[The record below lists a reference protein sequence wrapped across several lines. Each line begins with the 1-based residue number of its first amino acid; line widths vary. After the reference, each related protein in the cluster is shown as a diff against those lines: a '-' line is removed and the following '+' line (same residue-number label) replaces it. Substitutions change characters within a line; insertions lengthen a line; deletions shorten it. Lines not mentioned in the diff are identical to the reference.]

1 MRKKIIYYV
10 SLFTTIVLLSLSI
23 FSNFT
28 YSPFNADN
36 VKKSIAILSS
46 DTYAG
51 RLAGSKENSLLEEL
65 IRKNF
70 QDNKLI
76 PLNDSYKE
84 NFKVISPVNNNST
97 PYLKIS
103 YDDGYEENLKYGV
116 DFKEDMINFKNTKI
130 TFSNEDKVNVFSNYI
145 EVSTTDGKF
154 LFHLAPN
161 NNFSFRSSFIHDF
174 PYNMMVLIN
183 TDTYNKIL
191 NSLRDS
197 AEISIN
203 IPFSTEEKEI
213 SNVVGVIKG
222 TSKSLPP
229 LVLTAHFDH
238 LGTDALK
245 NIYGGALDNASGT
258 SFMLELQRSLATYG
272 KPKRDIIFVALNAEE
287 FGLLGSKAFA
297 EKNLSKLKGAEVI
310 NFDMIGSDNFP
321 LTLMLGT
328 NYKDKESKLLESI
341 EKIAKKNNVTTKIA
355 YENSSDHAS
364 FNLLDIDSLSFC
376 HSDLSK
382 IHTPNDTVDYI
393 SIKAINEAYTVIED
407 KIFDSSY
414 SIVTKFFYS
423 KTSIY
428 IFSFLFGFLVSAPF
442 ITHFKKYKISNVKFK
457 IKE

>member
-1 MRKKIIYYV
+1 MKKKLIYYV
-10 SLFTTIVLLSLSI
+10 SLVITIILLSLSL

-36 VKKSIAILSS
+36 VKKRIAILSS

-51 RLAGSKENSLLEEL
+51 RLAGSKENSLVEEL
-65 IRKNF
+65 LRKNF

-76 PLNDSYKE
+76 PLNDNYKE
-84 NFKVISPVNNNST
+84 SFKVISPVNNNST

-116 DFKEDMINFKNTKI
+116 DFKEDMINFKNTKL
-130 TFSNEDKVNVFSNYI
+130 TFSNEDKITIFSNYI
-145 EVSTTDGKF
+145 EVNTKDEKF

-161 NNFSFRSSFIHDF
+161 NDFSFRSSFITDF
-174 PYNMMVLIN
+174 PYDMLILIN
-183 TDTYNKIL
+183 TDSYNKIIT
-191 NSLRDS
+191 SLKDG
-197 AEISIN
+197 ADISIN

-213 SNVVGVIKG
+213 YNVVGVIEG

-238 LGTDALK
+238 LGTDALN

-258 SFMLELQRSLATYG
+258 SFLLELERSLATYG

-310 NFDMIGSDNFP
+310 NFDMIGSDGYP
-321 LTLMLGT
+321 LTLMLGA
-328 NYKDKESKLLESI
+328 NYKDKDSKLLNSI
-341 EKIAKKNNVTTKIA
+341 EKIAKKNNISTKVA

-364 FNLLDIDSLSFC
+364 FNDLGIDALSFC
-376 HSDLSK
+376 HSDLTK
-382 IHTPNDTVDYI
+382 IHTPNDTIEHI
-393 SIKAINEAYTVIED
+393 SINAINDAYSVIED

-414 SIVTKFFYS
+414 SLVTKFFYG
-423 KTSIY
+423 KTSIL
-428 IFSFLFGFLVSAPF
+428 IFSILFGFLVSAPF
-442 ITHFKKYKISNVKFK
+442 ITYIKKRKIN
-457 IKE
+457 

>member
-1 MRKKIIYYV
+1 MKKKLIYYV
-10 SLFTTIVLLSLSI
+10 SLVITIILLSLSL

-36 VKKSIAILSS
+36 VKKRIAILSS

-51 RLAGSKENSLLEEL
+51 RLAGSKENSLVEEL
-65 IRKNF
+65 LRKNF

-76 PLNDSYKE
+76 PLNDNYKE
-84 NFKVISPVNNNST
+84 SFKVISPVNNNST

-116 DFKEDMINFKNTKI
+116 DFKEDMINFKNTKL
-130 TFSNEDKVNVFSNYI
+130 TFSNEDKITIFSNYI
-145 EVSTTDGKF
+145 EVNTKDGKF

-161 NNFSFRSSFIHDF
+161 NDFSFRSSFITDF
-174 PYNMMVLIN
+174 PYDMLILIN
-183 TDTYNKIL
+183 TDSYNKII
-191 NSLRDS
+191 NSLRDG
-197 AEISIN
+197 ADISIN

-213 SNVVGVIKG
+213 SNVVGVLEG

-238 LGTDALK
+238 LGTDALN

-258 SFMLELQRSLATYG
+258 SFLLELERSLATYG

-297 EKNLSKLKGAEVI
+297 EKNILKLKGAEVI
-310 NFDMIGSDNFP
+310 NFDMIGSDGFP
-321 LTLMLGT
+321 LTLMLGA
-328 NYKDKESKLLESI
+328 NYKDKESKLLNSI
-341 EKIAKKNNVTTKIA
+341 EKIAKKNNVSTKVT

-364 FNLLDIDSLSFC
+364 FNDLGIDALSFC
-376 HSDLSK
+376 HSDLTK
-382 IHTPNDTVDYI
+382 IHTPNDTIEHI
-393 SIKAINEAYTVIED
+393 SINAINDAYSVIED

-414 SIVTKFFYS
+414 SIVTKFFYG
-423 KTSIY
+423 KTSIL
-428 IFSFLFGFLVSAPF
+428 IFSILFGFLVSAPF
-442 ITHFKKYKISNVKFK
+442 ITYIKKRKIN
-457 IKE
+457 

>member
-1 MRKKIIYYV
+1 MKKKLIYYV
-10 SLFTTIVLLSLSI
+10 ALITTIVLLSLSL

-36 VKKSIAILSS
+36 VKKNITVLSS
-46 DTYAG
+46 ETYAG
-51 RLAGSKENSLLEEL
+51 RLAGSKENSLVEEL
-65 IRKNF
+65 IRINF

-84 NFKVISPVNNNST
+84 SFKVVSPINNNST

-103 YDDGYEENLKYGV
+103 YDDGYEESLKYGV
-116 DFKEDMINFKNTKI
+116 DFKEDMINFKNTKL
-130 TFSNEDKVNVFSNYI
+130 TFSNEDKINIFSNYI
-145 EVSTTDGKF
+145 EVTTDDGKF

-161 NNFSFRSSFIHDF
+161 NDFSFRSSFINDF

-183 TDTYNKIL
+183 TEAYNKIL
-191 NSLRDS
+191 NSLREG

-213 SNVVGVIKG
+213 SNVVGVIEG

-258 SFMLELQRSLATYG
+258 SFILELQRSLATYG
-272 KPKRDIIFVALNAEE
+272 KPRRDIIFVALNAEE

-297 EKNLSKLKGAEVI
+297 EKNIDKLKGAEVI
-310 NFDMIGSDNFP
+310 NFDMIGSDGFP
-321 LTLMLGT
+321 LTLMLGA

-341 EKIAKKNNVTTKIA
+341 EKIAKKNNVSTNVA

-364 FNLLDIDSLSFC
+364 FNDLGIDSLSFC

-382 IHTPNDTVDYI
+382 IHTPNDTVEHI
-393 SIKAINEAYTVIED
+393 SIKAINAAYSVIED

-414 SIVTKFFYS
+414 SIVTKFFYG

-428 IFSFLFGFLVSAPF
+428 IFSILFGFLASAPF
-442 ITHFKKYKISNVKFK
+442 ITYIKKRKIN
-457 IKE
+457 